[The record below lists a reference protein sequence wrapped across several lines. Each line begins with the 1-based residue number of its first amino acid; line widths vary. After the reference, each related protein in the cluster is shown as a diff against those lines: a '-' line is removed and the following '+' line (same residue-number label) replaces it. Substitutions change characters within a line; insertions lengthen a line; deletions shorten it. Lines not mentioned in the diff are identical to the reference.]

1 MPRVK
6 RGKVATQKRE
16 RLLRRVKGFKWGRKS
31 KERLAKEA
39 LLHAGK
45 HAFRE
50 RKKKKREFRKLW
62 QIKINAAAREHDL
75 TYSQFMHKL
84 RTANIALDRKVL
96 ADLAENKP
104 AVFSKIVEEVGYAR
118 ESNRGANR

>member
-6 RGKVATQKRE
+6 RGKIATQKRE
-16 RLLRRVKGFKWGRKS
+16 RLLRRVKGYRWGRKA

-50 RKKKKREFRKLW
+50 RKRRPREFRKLW
-62 QIKINAAAREHDL
+62 QVKINAAARANGL
-75 TYSQFMHKL
+75 PYSRLMYAL
-84 RTANIALDRKVL
+84 RRAGITLDRKIL
-96 ADLAENKP
+96 AYFAEREP
-104 AVFSKIVEEVGYAR
+104 DVFAKIVEA
-118 ESNRGANR
+118 AK